1 MGPVGE
7 TEPQH
12 HRLRVTIELPS
23 DEPAEEEE
31 AGGGEEDD
39 QQLLAPADGFFDFYF
54 KIILILYL
62 IKFYLFYFIF

>member
-31 AGGGEEDD
+31 EAGGGEEEDD
-39 QQLLAPADGFFDFYF
+39 QQLLAPADGFFRF
-54 KIILILYL
+54 
-62 IKFYLFYFIF
+62 LF